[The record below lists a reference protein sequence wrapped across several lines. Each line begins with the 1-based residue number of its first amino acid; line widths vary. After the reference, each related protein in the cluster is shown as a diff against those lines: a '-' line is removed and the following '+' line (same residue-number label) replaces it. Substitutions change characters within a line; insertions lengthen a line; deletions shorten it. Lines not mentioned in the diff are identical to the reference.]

1 MPYPPKEI
9 TGLLCVTGLYAESH
23 GIVANNFYDPVSNSS
38 FHYSDPTI
46 HYNSSWWGGTPIWET
61 VSKAGLISANLMWPG
76 PIKTRNGI
84 SPTYFVPWK
93 DHVPLQEKHDKIM
106 EWIDLPFD
114 VRPQLILEVDEFA
127 ASIHA
132 SLRERHLENIVDVI
146 FVSDHGMADTSNTRL
161 IYLDDVMGT
170 DHVAEIEHEDGWPS
184 VGLRMSP
191 RANTTE
197 VFGSLALFGTCNV
210 RSPAMHVYTAETMPE
225 RYHLSARNNERIAPI
240 YINHGYDNDEPSM
253 HAAFVADG
261 PFTTLLKR
269 RRRAR
274 SSFLLRSLPVWMRRR
289 IAPRWIRDADVDTLR
304 RRGEPQIIE
313 GFENVEV
320 YGLIVKLLGIEPR
333 FAAATNGTVGFWERL
348 SYKAEIPF
356 LSGSSKTTSKNV
368 QKDSGHRSILRRFDA
383 AEICL
388 NITQSFIEPRQH
400 NQHVL
405 QKTCQRATDT
415 VGSVYDSSHIRH
427 NIRTIIK
434 KGRAGVEV
442 EPRPADEKRTEGL
455 VTRDTTQPRLGDDTA
470 SDHN

>member
-1 MPYPPKEI
+1 MPVAHDVRLSNGTHQFRRTVLMVSI
-9 TGLLCVTGLYAESH
+9 DGLRADYIDRGLTPHLLDISRKGLRAKFMKPVFPTLTFPNHWSLMTGLYAESH

-114 VRPQLILEVDEFA
+114 LRPQLILAYEPHLDQVGHKAGPDSDLVNNVLLEVDEFA

-197 VFGSLALFGTCNV
+197 VLARLLSSGPAT
-210 RSPAMHVYTAETMPE
+210 SDPPAMHVYTAETMPE

-240 YINHGYDNDEPSM
+240 YIVPRLGWAITNHHEHEVVMQGDYKPKGNHGYDNDEPSM

-269 RRRAR
+269 RRRER

-333 FAAATNGTVGFWERL
+333 FAAATNGTVGFWERYL
-348 SYKAEIPF
+348 
-356 LSGSSKTTSKNV
+356 
-368 QKDSGHRSILRRFDA
+368 DDDA
-383 AEICL
+383 
-388 NITQSFIEPRQH
+388 
-400 NQHVL
+400 
-405 QKTCQRATDT
+405 
-415 VGSVYDSSHIRH
+415 
-427 NIRTIIK
+427 
-434 KGRAGVEV
+434 
-442 EPRPADEKRTEGL
+442 
-455 VTRDTTQPRLGDDTA
+455 
-470 SDHN
+470 